1 MGKHKDVLLD
11 RIGQIVDETLD
22 YEEAEG
28 AEGAD
33 WSEPKSIIRQLL
45 ENKSLDRK
53 DIKASTVD
61 YIIAGVDTIGNS
73 IIFTVALIAQHPN
86 VQKRLQ
92 EEVDHVLAS
101 G

>member
-22 YEEAEG
+22 YEE

-92 EEVDHVLAS
+92 EEVNHVLAS